1 MLASIEG
8 LKEKISDSESE
19 FEVIWLTLAVER
31 FERMLV
37 ENKKLVES
45 QVYTLK
51 MCFDAKGIA
60 RMDDVVRDNIVGF
73 LLL

>member
-8 LKEKISDSESE
+8 LKEKISDSENE
-19 FEVIWLTLAVER
+19 FEVIWLTLAMER
-31 FERMLV
+31 FERMLVV

-51 MCFDAKGIA
+51 MCFDTKGIA
-60 RMDDVVRDNIVGF
+60 RMDDVVRDIIVGF
-73 LLL
+73 LL